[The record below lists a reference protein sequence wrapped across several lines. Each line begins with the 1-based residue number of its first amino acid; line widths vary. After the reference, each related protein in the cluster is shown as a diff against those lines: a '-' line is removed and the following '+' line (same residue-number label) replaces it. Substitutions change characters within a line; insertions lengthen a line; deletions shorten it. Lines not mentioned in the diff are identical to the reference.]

1 MVRPWAKAVE
11 GCFVDADVAWG
22 KSDRGVLGL
31 ESSSSSSSR
40 EHFRLPSP
48 LRWHLDLDSAWTSQR
63 VRPIKRFKK
72 SKSSYYSPHTKK
84 KAQHCTFK
92 RKTLP
97 CKAFAYI
104 YLKEKQ
110 QRTEKNEKPSKKI
123 SKVKGTGDFEETK
136 DTREDTRYLT
146 RSLCRALNGTANQLP
161 SFLLIFV
168 VVARGPSKLLP
179 WEAS

>member
-1 MVRPWAKAVE
+1 MA
-11 GCFVDADVAWG
+11 
-22 KSDRGVLGL
+22 L
-31 ESSSSSSSR
+31 
-40 EHFRLPSP
+40 RLR
-48 LRWHLDLDSAWTSQR
+48 LCLNFSARAPDQKIQEVQVKLLLST
-63 VRPIKRFKK
+63 
-72 SKSSYYSPHTKK
+72 HTK

-97 CKAFAYI
+97 CKAFTYI
-104 YLKEKQ
+104 HLKEKQ

-146 RSLCRALNGTANQLP
+146 RSLYRVLNGTANQLL

-179 WEAS
+179 CEAS